1 MKLKKQNYIHLAVLL
16 AMYLAMVLIL
26 THCFKYAYG
35 SKLDW
40 SAQHFAIPDIFRKQ
54 FYETGNLFP
63 SFVFNIGA
71 GENIYDLSYYG
82 S

>member
-40 SAQHFAIPDIFRKQ
+40 SAQHFAIPDIFRKL
-54 FYETGNLFP
+54 TG
-63 SFVFNIGA
+63 I
-71 GENIYDLSYYG
+71 
-82 S
+82 